1 MALVERDEPLVRSNG
16 ADMGPSAAAGA
27 TERPAESAPVADDWA
42 LGPGSV
48 TWRVLD
54 DPAVFLIGLLREA
67 LLLTLHPPF
76 AAAAFDHDS
85 FGDDPVMRFRRIA
98 MYTYGTTYGT
108 KADAERY
115 SSIVRRRHD
124 QIVGVEPITGLR
136 YQANA
141 EYENTLTQV
150 MLGDSFLAA
159 YETLHGPLS
168 GAERDQFVREQQ
180 LPAAL
185 LGVNPDHMPD
195 TYGQS
200 IDFLAHARQHFAT
213 GIQARETL
221 GPFGR
226 ERYPRGTVIGD
237 LPWPRRAGA
246 MFAVRLFG
254 DMALAIMRP
263 EERRL
268 VAIDRRP
275 KLGSRSAVLASYR
288 ALSAF
293 LRSPRGVALWEGF
306 VHENVAGILRRARAA
321 EQAHGARTR
330 RATFEVPDPRPSFVA
345 LPELERNWPG
355 STSDYR
361 LGRPTRD

>member
-1 MALVERDEPLVRSNG
+1 MALVERDDQAAE
-16 ADMGPSAAAGA
+16 GPATLRPVDTGA
-27 TERPAESAPVADDWA
+27 TADAAPDWA

-48 TWRVLD
+48 TWRLLD

-76 AAAAFDHDS
+76 AAAAYDHDS

-108 KADAERY
+108 RAEAERY

-124 QIVGVEPITGLR
+124 QIVGTEPITGLGYR
-136 YQANA
+136 ANA

-168 GAERDQFVREQQ
+168 GAERDQFVREQKI
-180 LPAAL
+180 PAAL

-200 IDFLAHARQHFAT
+200 VDFLAHARRHFAT
-213 GIQARETL
+213 GLQARETL
-221 GPFGR
+221 GPFSR
-226 ERYPRGTVIGD
+226 ERYARGTVIGD
-237 LPWPRRAGA
+237 LPIHQRAAA
-246 MFAVRLFG
+246 MFAVRLFA
-254 DMALAIMRP
+254 DMALALMSP

-268 VAIDRRP
+268 IAIDRRP
-275 KLGSRSAVLASYR
+275 KLGSRAAVLASYR

-293 LRSPRGVALWEGF
+293 LRSERGVALWEDF

-321 EQAHGARTR
+321 ERAHGARNR
-330 RATFEVPDPRPSFVA
+330 RATFAVPDPHPYFVD
-345 LPELERNWPG
+345 LNDLERNWPG
-355 STSDYR
+355 STSEYR
-361 LGRPTRD
+361 LGRPHQA